1 MRRVMVM
8 VMMDDRSR
16 RMVHDV
22 MHRRPVRVRRM
33 MHGRTGRRTMR
44 VLRRRTVTARPFAP
58 GAREDGARNERT
70 ESHGKDEFAVLH
82 DRFLS

>member
-1 MRRVMVM
+1 
-8 VMMDDRSR
+8 
-16 RMVHDV
+16 MVHDV

-44 VLRRRTVTARPFAP
+44 VLRRRTVTARPFAS

-82 DRFLS
+82 DKLTFFRSPF